1 MKVKKNDTVVVIT
14 GKDVKKTGK
23 VLTALPKLNRVI
35 VEGVNIQEKN
45 RKARSAQETSQKIK
59 KEGPIDAS
67 NVLVI
72 CPVCGKATRVGYVI
86 VDGKK
91 VRACKKCGASLDVK
105 VEKKET
111 AKKTTSKKAST
122 KKPTEKTEEVATETA
137 PKKTRTKKAETAPAV
152 EEVKEVKKTS
162 TRKKAVKEETENA
175 EA

>member
-23 VLTALPKLNRVI
+23 VLTALPKLNRVV
-35 VEGVNIQEKN
+35 VEGVNVQEKN

-59 KEGPIDAS
+59 QEGPIDAS

-72 CPVCGKATRVGYVI
+72 CPVCGKATRVGYAV

-91 VRACKKCGASLDVK
+91 VRVCKKCNASLDAK

-111 AKKTTSKKAST
+111 AKKATTKKAPA
-122 KKPTEKTEEVATETA
+122 KKAAEEVVATETA
-137 PKKTRTKKAETAPAV
+137 PKKTRAKKAETAEVA
-152 EEVKEVKKTS
+152 EVKEVKKTS
-162 TRKKAVKEETENA
+162 TRKKAVKTEDA